1 MAVDSKCRLV
11 ILLGFLKKHLGIPS
25 EDLVKALHMYSIIE
39 LVIHLNPR
47 TVILSL
53 KIID

>member
-11 ILLGFLKKHLGIPS
+11 ILLGFLKQHLGIPS
-25 EDLVKALHMYSIIE
+25 ENFIEALHMYSIVE

-53 KIID
+53 KIVD